1 MKKNPFES
9 EIKPKE
15 AKRPLNNREKSMY
28 IVLAVLIVILIA
40 KSLIFDEVRNL
51 SKDEQIFKDF
61 VEYSVEQK
69 YDGVFENAG
78 IIQYRIFDIY
88 MAAPDE
94 TSILRYEDS
103 STGVMLEKTLEGR
116 YNARIRKVLLW
127 LIPLKE
133 ISITSQITE

>member
-1 MKKNPFES
+1 
-9 EIKPKE
+9 
-15 AKRPLNNREKSMY
+15 
-28 IVLAVLIVILIA
+28 VLIVILIA